1 MNWLKISTAVLFIF
15 LSTYCY
21 YSFVINITPSEPL
34 GIYKIHQISEAA
46 QIHRGNIVAVCL
58 PSQYQDLG
66 LKQGYLL
73 SGIRCG
79 KTAPLI
85 KTVIAI
91 PGDTVILKNNE
102 ITVNGKVLLYVTK
115 YIDGHGRRLGVFPR
129 GVYKNVKTYW
139 LIGTSDPNSWDSR
152 YWGGVN
158 RKNIVFTVVP
168 LFTQKVS

>member
-1 MNWLKISTAVLFIF
+1 MKVKIFIITCFIAIAVFSYRNFI
-15 LSTYCY
+15 
-21 YSFVINITPSEPL
+21 INITPSEPL
-34 GIYKIHQISEAA
+34 GIYKIHVLQNAEL
-46 QIHRGNIVAVCL
+46 IHRRDIVAVCL

-102 ITVNGKVLLYVTK
+102 ITVNGKVLPYATK
-115 YIDGHGRRLGVFPR
+115 YIDSHSRKLEVFPR
-129 GVYKNVKTYW
+129 GIYKNIKTYW
-139 LIGTSDPNSWDSR
+139 LIGTNDPNSWDSR
-152 YWGGVN
+152 YWGGVEQ
-158 RKNIVFTVVP
+158 KQI
-168 LFTQKVS
+168 LFLIKPVCYS

>member
-1 MNWLKISTAVLFIF
+1 MSCLKISTTVLFVF
-15 LSTYCY
+15 LSIYCY
-21 YSFVINITPSEPL
+21 YSFIINITPSEPL

-46 QIHRGNIVAVCL
+46 QIHRRDIVAVCL

-102 ITVNGKVLLYVTK
+102 ITVNGKVLLYATK
-115 YIDGHGRRLGVFPR
+115 YIDSHGRKLEVFPR

-139 LIGTSDPNSWDSR
+139 LIGTNDPNSWDSR
-152 YWGGVN
+152 YWGGVEQ
-158 RKNIVFTVVP
+158 KQI
-168 LFTQKVS
+168 LFLIKPVCYS